1 MSDARAPWEKD
12 RPHVFGREIYRGTRT
27 SHVTWFENGS
37 CRSKNVYT
45 SSSTQMVGHKRRL
58 QLKDMDYTEFFPILF
73 KFYYRSTSY
82 FGVSQVFTILLMI
95 KSFNLP
101 GCTILSWLNCY
112 HLFVWSVF
120 SPKLLYEGVVSL
132 VFGVFVLTVSTV
144 SKI

>member
-1 MSDARAPWEKD
+1 MQVQKRL
-12 RPHVFGREIYRGTRT
+12 HFL
-27 SHVTWFENGS
+27 
-37 CRSKNVYT
+37 
-45 SSSTQMVGHKRRL
+45 STQMVGHKRRL
-58 QLKDMDYTEFFPILF
+58 QLKDTDYTEFFSILF
-73 KFYYRSTSY
+73 KFHYRSTSY

-95 KSFNLP
+95 KSFNLTV
-101 GCTILSWLNCY
+101 CTILSWLNCY